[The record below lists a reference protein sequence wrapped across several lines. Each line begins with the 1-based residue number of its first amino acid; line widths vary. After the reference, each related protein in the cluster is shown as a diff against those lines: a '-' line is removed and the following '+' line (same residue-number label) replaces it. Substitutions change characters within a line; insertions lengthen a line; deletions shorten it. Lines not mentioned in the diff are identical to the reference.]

1 MNRKLPKIISNLQQ
15 GLCSKFSFI
24 EIIQNKHHMQ
34 TTCSLSSFPFRP
46 KKRGRVSKITEKRS
60 LKTKKTQ
67 SLTTQ
72 RKKGNCQI
80 ILSIIQNFDL
90 KVWRRETRNGAQ
102 WEKENPWF
110 VSFSFRHY
118 SLKTEKISLN
128 QTKGPF
134 MHDPIPK
141 KKTYICHGS
150 GYRFETLETALF
162 KNEVS
167 FTWTLKTKPIETNEV
182 KPPLHFAF
190 TFRVFHC
197 GKKDPTFLDFS
208 KKEKKSSLKSLGN
221 SDETQSRKFIF
232 FHKILEFFFKKT
244 VQYFYMHMHMHI

>member
-1 MNRKLPKIISNLQQ
+1 MIWKFEGGKQEMAPNGRKKTHDLYPYTKFFIQTLFIKNRKNLSESDQRSIHAWSN
-15 GLCSKFSFI
+15 S
-24 EIIQNKHHMQ
+24 
-34 TTCSLSSFPFRP
+34 
-46 KKRGRVSKITEKRS
+46 
-60 LKTKKTQ
+60 
-67 SLTTQ
+67 
-72 RKKGNCQI
+72 
-80 ILSIIQNFDL
+80 
-90 KVWRRETRNGAQ
+90 
-102 WEKENPWF
+102 
-110 VSFSFRHY
+110 
-118 SLKTEKISLN
+118 
-128 QTKGPF
+128 
-134 MHDPIPK
+134 K

>member
-1 MNRKLPKIISNLQQ
+1 MAHNGRKKTHDLYPYTKFFIQTLFIKNRKK
-15 GLCSKFSFI
+15 
-24 EIIQNKHHMQ
+24 
-34 TTCSLSSFPFRP
+34 SLWIRP
-46 KKRGRVSKITEKRS
+46 KVHSCTIQFQ
-60 LKTKKTQ
+60 KK
-67 SLTTQ
+67 
-72 RKKGNCQI
+72 
-80 ILSIIQNFDL
+80 
-90 KVWRRETRNGAQ
+90 
-102 WEKENPWF
+102 
-110 VSFSFRHY
+110 
-118 SLKTEKISLN
+118 
-128 QTKGPF
+128 
-134 MHDPIPK
+134 K

-244 VQYFYMHMHMHI
+244 VQCFYMHMHMHI